1 MDTTFYG
8 LIIKDGVEGLT
19 ENNLVRLWHSVGWTD
34 ESVKVPDRLF
44 SAMIFSSTVFTAWHD
59 GTLIGLCSAIDD
71 GLNAW
76 ISRMVV
82 DKDYQNS
89 GIGSVLVNKMI
100 HKYKDYR
107 IYVQTNHAAEFYKKH
122 GFKECMTNLKLDG
135 IHAHNEVN

>member
-19 ENNLVRLWHSVGWTD
+19 ENNLVRLWHSVGWAD
-34 ESVKVPDRLF
+34 GSVKVPDRLL
-44 SAMIFSSTVFTAWHD
+44 SAMIFSNTVFTAWHD

-76 ISRMVV
+76 MVV

-107 IYVQTNHAAEFYKKH
+107 IYVQTNHAAEFIRSMDSKS
-122 GFKECMTNLKLDG
+122 
-135 IHAHNEVN
+135 V